1 MAGIPAGPICGSEK
15 SAEFDIGTLE
25 LTCHQP
31 PTPVGDAGSAGV
43 TLDENTR
50 QLAATAYGEASAKN
64 VFEEMAAIAN
74 VLVRQQKARSYASIA
89 AFIQADKTFAFAAHD
104 GNPRYA
110 KLMAAIDGEIANDD
124 GMTAAVKAAQ
134 NALSGTGVDY
144 SKGAY
149 FWDGADI
156 ESNYDKH
163 PKVRGG
169 IHIADPSHNIY
180 KIENKDVPGEEWWRD
195 AKGKNT
201 SLRGKWSY
209 KYEST
214 AGYGGTIFWKYNADF
229 LKATGNKEYD

>member
-1 MAGIPAGPICGSEK
+1 MAGIPPGPICGSEK
-15 SAEFDIGTLE
+15 SAEIDNGTLA

-31 PTPVGDAGSAGV
+31 PTPVGDAA
-43 TLDENTR
+43 TAAMALDENTR
-50 QLAATAYGEASAKN
+50 QLAATAYGEASGKN

-74 VLVRQQKARSYASIA
+74 VLVRQQKARSYSSIS
-89 AFIQADKTFAFAAHD
+89 AFIKADKIFAFAAHD
-104 GNPRYA
+104 GNKRYA
-110 KLMAAIDGEIANDD
+110 KLVAASESEIAKDD
-124 GMTAAVKAAQ
+124 GMATAVKAAK
-134 NALSGTGVDY
+134 NALSSTGIDY

-169 IHIADPSHNIY
+169 IHITDPSHNIY

-195 AKGKNT
+195 AKGNNT

-209 KYEST
+209 KYQST
-214 AGYGGTIFWKYNADF
+214 AAHGGTIFWKYNADF
-229 LKATGNKEYD
+229 VKATGNKEYD